1 MKDFTDKEILQLFR
15 TNCVHYAG
23 NYEIS
28 TGQAIAI
35 AWKINIFARNE
46 CNPQIKLVDNNVA
59 ELKPIEEVFNLDITD
74 DYTRMFV
81 RCDYWMRKAIALS
94 KRTSERTS
102 ESFEFRAQIDTLKKG
117 NSGLLKFIEAANK
130 SITDL
135 QNANN
140 NSAEENMKLRK
151 EVAELQLKPTIEIKH
166 RNQLD
171 TLNLQIFAL
180 ENKVHS
186 LNYEKAPPVIPY
198 DTIETWTTDAQKDHH
213 MDPRGAARF
222 AINTVINFYKAH
234 YRA

>member
-1 MKDFTDKEILQLFR
+1 
-15 TNCVHYAG
+15 VHYAG

-102 ESFEFRAQIDTLKKG
+102 ESFEFRAQIDTLKKK
-117 NSGLLKFIEAANK
+117 NSELQKFAKDASEANADLL
-130 SITDL
+130 
-135 QNANN
+135 NANDKL
-140 NSAEENMKLRK
+140 AEKNTQLK
-151 EVAELQLKPTIEIKH
+151 EQVAELQLKPTIEIKH

-186 LNYEKAPPVIPY
+186 LNYEKAPPAILY
-198 DTIETWTTDAQKDHH
+198 DTIEKWTADAQKDHH